1 MSKKNFKGFDN
12 PALAFISQ
20 AETPEQETVKEK
32 SLPAPKVEPQ
42 EAKVEN
48 RTKRVQLVLTP
59 SMFEDV
65 QIVAKVR
72 KTSVNNL
79 ICELLGKEI
88 KNHREKIEI
97 YKKCFSEFERNL

>member
-20 AETPEQETVKEK
+20 AGEVEQETPKEI
-32 SLPAPKVEPQ
+32 SVIAPEKLEP
-42 EAKVEN
+42 KLTEN

>member
-1 MSKKNFKGFDN
+1 
-12 PALAFISQ
+12 
-20 AETPEQETVKEK
+20 
-32 SLPAPKVEPQ
+32 
-42 EAKVEN
+42 
-48 RTKRVQLVLTP
+48 
-59 SMFEDV
+59 MFEDV